1 MAKDLTKSFDLFWTN
16 FIRFRSTDEF
26 ENRHGE
32 LMFGLFPLEYIMRR
46 KECSRAPREMQL
58 IPLFIRP

>member
-32 LMFGLFPLEYIMRR
+32 LMFGLFPLEYII
-46 KECSRAPREMQL
+46 QL